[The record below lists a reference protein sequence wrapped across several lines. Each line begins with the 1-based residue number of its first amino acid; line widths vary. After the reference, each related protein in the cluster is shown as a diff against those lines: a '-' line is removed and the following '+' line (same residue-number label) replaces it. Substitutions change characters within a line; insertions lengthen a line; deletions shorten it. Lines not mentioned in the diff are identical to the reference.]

1 MNNTKVVLKDQTKVV
16 LCLRSA
22 GALLPCYHRSML
34 TPDLAALDR
43 DDPLAPLRARF
54 RLPEGI
60 IYLDGNSLGALPA
73 DVPAHVAAVTE
84 TQWGEG
90 LIRSWNNH
98 DWIDL
103 PARVGNRIAP
113 LIGAAAGTV
122 VAADSTSVN
131 LFKVLVAALRLR
143 PGRRVILTEAGN
155 FPTDAYMADSVAR
168 LLAEEHEVRAVPA
181 SALPAALTADVAVLL
196 LTEVNYRTGAR
207 HDMAGLTAAA
217 HAAGA
222 LAIWDLAHSA
232 GALPVG
238 LATADADFAVGCG
251 YKYLNGGPGAPAFVY
266 VAPRHLATYAQPL
279 EGWLGHAAPFAFADT
294 YHRAAG
300 IDAMRVGTPPIL
312 ALSALDKALD
322 AFAGVDLAAVKA
334 KADRLFDI
342 FLSTLAA
349 EGQPLECLTPADPH
363 RRGTQV
369 SLRHPEAYAV
379 MQALIARG
387 VIGDFREPDILRFGL
402 TPLYL
407 RHVEVAAAARILAEI
422 LATRAWDL
430 PQYRRRAK
438 VV

>member
-1 MNNTKVVLKDQTKVV
+1 MSSL
-16 LCLRSA
+16 
-22 GALLPCYHRSML
+22 
-34 TPDLAALDR
+34 PDLAALDAA
-43 DDPLAPLRARF
+43 DPLAPLRARF
-54 RLPEGI
+54 RLPHGI

-73 DVPAHVAAVTE
+73 DVPAHIAAVTAA
-84 TQWGEG
+84 QWGEG
-90 LIRSWNNH
+90 LIRSWNTY

-113 LIGAAAGTV
+113 LIGAAHGTV
-122 VAADSTSVN
+122 VASDSTSIN
-131 LFKVLVAALRLR
+131 LFKVLVAGLRLR

-155 FPTDAYMADSVAR
+155 FPTDAYMAEAVAR
-168 LLAEEHEVRAVPA
+168 LLAEGHEVRAVA
-181 SALPAALTADVAVLL
+181 AAELRAALGPDVALLL

-207 HDMAGLTAAA
+207 HDMAALTAAA

-232 GALPVG
+232 GALPVDLSG
-238 LATADADFAVGCG
+238 APADFAVGCG

-266 VAPRHLATYAQPL
+266 VAPQHLDTYSQPL
-279 EGWLGHAAPFAFADT
+279 EGWLGHAAPFAFAAT
-294 YHRAAG
+294 YERAPG

-322 AFAGVDLAAVKA
+322 AFAGVDLVLVKA
-334 KADRLFDI
+334 KADRLFDV
-342 FLSTLAA
+342 FVSTLAS
-349 EGQPLECLTPADPH
+349 EGQSLELLTPTDPA

-407 RHVEVAAAARILAEI
+407 RYTDVAAAARILAEI
-422 LATRAWDL
+422 LATRAWAE
-430 PQYRRRAK
+430 PHYRTRAK

>member
-1 MNNTKVVLKDQTKVV
+1 MSHL
-16 LCLRSA
+16 S
-22 GALLPCYHRSML
+22 
-34 TPDLAALDR
+34 DLAAHDAA
-43 DDPLAPLRARF
+43 DPLGPLRARF
-54 RLPEGI
+54 HLPRGI

-73 DVPAHVAAVTE
+73 DVPAHIAAVTAS
-84 TQWGEG
+84 QWGEG
-90 LIRSWNNH
+90 LIRSWNAH

-113 LIGAAAGTV
+113 LVGAAPGTV
-122 VAADSTSVN
+122 VATDSTSVN
-131 LFKVLVAALRLR
+131 LFKVLVAGLRLR
-143 PGRRVILTEAGN
+143 PERRIILTEAGN
-155 FPTDAYMADSVAR
+155 FPTDAYMADAVAR
-168 LLAEEHEVRAVPA
+168 LVGQGHEVRAVPA
-181 SALPAALTADVAVLL
+181 AGLPAALGPDVALLL

-207 HDMAGLTAAA
+207 HDMAALTAAA
-217 HAAGA
+217 HEAGA

-232 GALPVG
+232 GALPVD
-238 LATADADFAVGCG
+238 LAGTGADFAVGCG

-266 VAPRHLATYAQPL
+266 VAPRHLETYAQPL
-279 EGWLGHAAPFAFADT
+279 EGWLGHAAPFAFAPG
-294 YHRAAG
+294 YQRAPG

-322 AFAGVDLAAVKA
+322 AFAGVDLHQVKA

-342 FLSTLAA
+342 FLATLAA
-349 EGQPLECLTPADPH
+349 EGQSLELLTPTDPAL
-363 RRGTQV
+363 RGTQV

-407 RHVEVAAAARILAEI
+407 SHAELAAAARILAEI
-422 LATRAWDL
+422 LATRAWDQ
-430 PQYRRRAK
+430 PHYRQRAK